1 MTDGTPVTK
10 NLEENEV
17 WFRSRCEGCS
27 DIKLQPMRL
36 GKDGSVSAL
45 AIYVENTVPNLIL
58 EESVLGRM
66 FIDMA
71 GKDPKEVYQAVEA
84 NSLGLSEAQPLQT
97 REEGMNA
104 MLAGNL
110 LLLVEGY
117 DKGLKIG
124 SKGYPA
130 RSVDNTDTE
139 KVLRGS
145 NEGFTESVKTNT
157 ALIRKRIR
165 STDMK
170 VEELTAG
177 VRSNTRLV
185 LVYMKELVYPEV
197 LEQIRRGIDQFV
209 IDGVLDSGIIEQL
222 TDEDCVTPFPQF
234 QTTQRP
240 DRAALA
246 VLEGR
251 IVLLCDNSPVA
262 LILPTDLNSFLKTSD
277 DYYNRFGV
285 ATFARILRY
294 MAAFFAMT
302 LPGLYLAVTNF
313 HTQILPTPL
322 LLSFWEARIGVPFPA
337 ALEVILM
344 EISFELLR
352 EAGGRLPG
360 AMGNTIGIVG
370 GLIIGQAA
378 VDANLVSPI
387 VVIVVAFTALCS
399 FSIPNEEFAFSFR
412 ILKFYVIVLSAWLG
426 FFGFLIALLT
436 VFIHLSRLESFGIP
450 YLMPFVGADVNDY
463 HDERDSIWRAPLK
476 KMVRR
481 PIYAKRG
488 ERIRLRKK

>member
-66 FIDMA
+66 FIDM
-71 GKDPKEVYQAVEA
+71 A

-185 LVYMKELVYPEV
+185 LIYMKELVYPEV

-209 IDGVLDSGIIEQL
+209 IDGVLDS
-222 TDEDCVTPFPQF
+222 
-234 QTTQRP
+234 
-240 DRAALA
+240 
-246 VLEGR
+246 
-251 IVLLCDNSPVA
+251 
-262 LILPTDLNSFLKTSD
+262 
-277 DYYNRFGV
+277 
-285 ATFARILRY
+285 
-294 MAAFFAMT
+294 
-302 LPGLYLAVTNF
+302 
-313 HTQILPTPL
+313 
-322 LLSFWEARIGVPFPA
+322 
-337 ALEVILM
+337 
-344 EISFELLR
+344 
-352 EAGGRLPG
+352 
-360 AMGNTIGIVG
+360 
-370 GLIIGQAA
+370 
-378 VDANLVSPI
+378 
-387 VVIVVAFTALCS
+387 
-399 FSIPNEEFAFSFR
+399 
-412 ILKFYVIVLSAWLG
+412 
-426 FFGFLIALLT
+426 
-436 VFIHLSRLESFGIP
+436 
-450 YLMPFVGADVNDY
+450 
-463 HDERDSIWRAPLK
+463 
-476 KMVRR
+476 
-481 PIYAKRG
+481 
-488 ERIRLRKK
+488 